1 MEKRNTERRRTYKGG
16 KIVFNNDRSA
26 IDCTIKNM
34 SRGGAALNVAS
45 SLGVP
50 NEFTLVVG
58 PENVQ
63 KSCRVAWKTETL
75 IGIAFLE
82 A

>member
-1 MEKRNTERRRTYKGG
+1 MDKRHAERRRTYKGG
-16 KIVFNNDRSA
+16 KIVFNHGRSA

-34 SRGGAALNVAS
+34 SRGGAALNVDS
-45 SLGVP
+45 SLGIP
-50 NEFTLVVG
+50 NEFILVVS
-58 PENVQ
+58 PENAQ
-63 KSCRVAWKTETL
+63 KACRVAWKTETL